1 MNFYGY
7 DYASL
12 KEWSKKEK
20 ILSHETLMVWT
31 THQHGNGAYTF
42 NDLCDAMSTC
52 HRNDT
57 MGAYLTHEH
66 RKNVKFILPAL
77 CKAEDEI
84 AALKAELAA
93 AKERLA
99 VYEEK
104 EQLEQEEL
112 ARRKAEEERLA
123 AEAEEERKKP
133 FLQRLRSFF

>member
-1 MNFYGY
+1 M
-7 DYASL
+7 
-12 KEWSKKEK
+12 EWSKKENT
-20 ILSHETLMVWT
+20 LSHETLMVWT

-57 MGAYLTHEH
+57 MGANLTHEH

-104 EQLEQEEL
+104 ERLEQEEL

-123 AEAEEERKKP
+123 AEAEAERKKP

>member
-12 KEWSKKEK
+12 MEWSKKENT
-20 ILSHETLMVWT
+20 LSHETLMVWT

-57 MGAYLTHEH
+57 MGANLTHEH

-104 EQLEQEEL
+104 ERLEQEEL

-123 AEAEEERKKP
+123 AEAEAERKKP